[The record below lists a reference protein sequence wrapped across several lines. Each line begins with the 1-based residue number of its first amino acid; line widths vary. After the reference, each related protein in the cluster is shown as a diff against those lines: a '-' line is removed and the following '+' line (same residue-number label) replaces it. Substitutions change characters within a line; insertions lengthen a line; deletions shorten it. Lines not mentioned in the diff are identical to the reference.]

1 MERDIKMYKY
11 LDIPG
16 WFNMHDAY
24 MNIVKYV
31 DDGQTIVEIGCFAGR
46 STRFL
51 LDGLDYAGKHK
62 VKVHVIDTFE
72 GSGME
77 HAKVNL
83 SPMYDEFMRNLD
95 DYIQDERIIVHVN
108 RSDNQNILDSF
119 ATNSVAAV
127 IIDGD
132 HTMEAVEK
140 DVYNW
145 WPKVMEGGI
154 MVGDDVRLDSVKQG
168 CYKGLA
174 KHGIDSVTHVRGEE
188 GWFAKIKH
196 PNADKLGEQLKLIP
210 GVNSMKLDG

>member
-1 MERDIKMYKY
+1 MYKY

-24 MNIVKYV
+24 ASIVKYV
-31 DDGQTIVEIGCFAGR
+31 DDGQSVVEIGCFTGR
-46 STRFL
+46 STRYL
-51 LDGLDYAGKHK
+51 MDGLDYAGKHN
-62 VKVHVIDTFE
+62 VKVHAIDTFQ

-77 HAKVNL
+77 HSKVDL
-83 SPMYDEFMRNLD
+83 GPMYDQFQENLRE
-95 DYIQDERIIVHVN
+95 YIDDERVIVCQS
-108 RSDNQNILDSF
+108 RSDNPDLIKSF
-119 ATNSVAAV
+119 EDNSVAAV

-132 HTMEAVEK
+132 HTMEAVEG

-174 KHGIDSVTHVRGEE
+174 KHGIDTVTHVRGEE

-196 PNADKLGEQLKLIP
+196 PDADKLGEQLKLIP
-210 GVNSMKLDG
+210 GVNSMKLNG

>member
-77 HAKVNL
+77 HAQVNL
-83 SPMYDEFMRNLD
+83 SPMY
-95 DYIQDERIIVHVN
+95 
-108 RSDNQNILDSF
+108 
-119 ATNSVAAV
+119 
-127 IIDGD
+127 
-132 HTMEAVEK
+132 
-140 DVYNW
+140 W

-196 PNADKLGEQLKLIP
+196 PDADKLGEQLKLIP
-210 GVNSMKLDG
+210 GVNSMKLNG

>member
-1 MERDIKMYKY
+1 MYKY

-108 RSDNQNILDSF
+108 RSDNQNILDSCQ
-119 ATNSVAAV
+119 
-127 IIDGD
+127 
-132 HTMEAVEK
+132 HQ
-140 DVYNW
+140 Y
-145 WPKVMEGGI
+145 
-154 MVGDDVRLDSVKQG
+154 
-168 CYKGLA
+168 
-174 KHGIDSVTHVRGEE
+174 
-188 GWFAKIKH
+188 
-196 PNADKLGEQLKLIP
+196 
-210 GVNSMKLDG
+210 

>member
-1 MERDIKMYKY
+1 MYKY

-16 WFNMHDAY
+16 WFNMHDAL
-24 MNIVKYV
+24 MNLVRYCEDG
-31 DDGQTIVEIGCFAGR
+31 DDIVEIGCFAGR

-51 LDGLDYAGKHK
+51 CDALELSGKHD

-77 HAKVNL
+77 HANVNL
-83 SPMYDEFMRNLD
+83 ESMYDQFKANLRE
-95 DYIQDERIIVHVN
+95 YIDDERVIVYQS
-108 RSDNQNILDSF
+108 RSDNPDLIKSF
-119 ATNSVAAV
+119 EDNSVAAL

-132 HTMEAVEK
+132 HTLEAVED

-168 CYKGLA
+168 CYKGLSR
-174 KHGIDSVTHVRGEE
+174 HGIDTVTQCKGEE

-196 PNADKLGEQLKLIP
+196 PDADKLGSQLKLIP
-210 GVNSMKLDG
+210 GINSMKLDG

>member
-1 MERDIKMYKY
+1 MYKY

-24 MNIVKYV
+24 ANIIKYV
-31 DDGQTIVEIGCFAGR
+31 DDGQTIVEIGCFTGR
-46 STRFL
+46 STRYL
-51 LDGLDYAGKHK
+51 MDGLDYAGKHN
-62 VKVHVIDTFE
+62 VKVHAIDTFQ

-77 HAKVNL
+77 HSKVDL
-83 SPMYDEFMRNLD
+83 GPMYDQFQENLRE
-95 DYIQDERIIVHVN
+95 YIDDERVIVCQS
-108 RSDNQNILDSF
+108 RSDNPDLIKSF
-119 ATNSVAAV
+119 EDNSVAAV

-132 HTMEAVEK
+132 HTMEAVEG

-174 KHGIDSVTHVRGEE
+174 KHGIDTVTHVRGEE

-196 PNADKLGEQLKLIP
+196 PDADKLGEQLKLIP
-210 GVNSMKLDG
+210 GVNSMKLNG

>member
-1 MERDIKMYKY
+1 MYKY

-16 WFNMHDAY
+16 WFNMQDAY
-24 MNIVKYV
+24 ANIIKYV
-31 DDGQTIVEIGCFAGR
+31 DDGQTIVEIGCFTGR
-46 STRFL
+46 STRYL
-51 LDGLDYAGKHK
+51 MDGLDYAGKHN
-62 VKVHVIDTFE
+62 VKVHAIDTFQ

-77 HAKVNL
+77 HSKVDL
-83 SPMYDEFMRNLD
+83 GPMYDQFQENLRE
-95 DYIQDERIIVHVN
+95 YIDDERVIVCQS
-108 RSDNQNILDSF
+108 RSDNPDLIKSF
-119 ATNSVAAV
+119 EDNSVAAV

-132 HTMEAVEK
+132 HTMEAVEG

-174 KHGIDSVTHVRGEE
+174 KHGIDTVTHVRGEE

-196 PNADKLGEQLKLIP
+196 PDADKLGEQLKLIP
-210 GVNSMKLDG
+210 GVNSMKLNG

>member
-1 MERDIKMYKY
+1 MYKY

-51 LDGLDYAGKHK
+51 MDGLDYAGKHK
-62 VKVHVIDTFE
+62 VKVHVIDTFK

-77 HAKVNL
+77 HAEVDC
-83 SPMYDEFMRNLD
+83 SRVYEDFVRNLD
-95 DYIQDERIIVHVN
+95 DYIQDERVIIHQL
-108 RSDNQNILDSF
+108 RSDDPDLIKSF
-119 ATNSVAAV
+119 EDNSVSAV
-127 IIDGD
+127 IIDGN
-132 HTMEAVEK
+132 HTLEAVED

-145 WPKVMEGGI
+145 WPKIIEGGI
-154 MVGDDVRLDSVKQG
+154 MVGDDINLDSVKQG
-168 CYKGLA
+168 CYKGLSR
-174 KHGIDSVTHVRGEE
+174 HGIDTVTHCKGDE

-196 PNADKLGEQLKLIP
+196 PDADKLGEQLKLIP
-210 GVNSMKLDG
+210 GKNSMLLNG